1 MAEAR
6 GRLPVVKIDGRN
18 YFSDYRL
25 EEFRAVDNPNVVIT
39 WDEYDDREED
49 DFAHEAI
56 VCADEVV
63 E

>member
-1 MAEAR
+1 M
-6 GRLPVVKIDGRN
+6 PVVKIDGRN

-56 VCADEVV
+56 VCADDVV